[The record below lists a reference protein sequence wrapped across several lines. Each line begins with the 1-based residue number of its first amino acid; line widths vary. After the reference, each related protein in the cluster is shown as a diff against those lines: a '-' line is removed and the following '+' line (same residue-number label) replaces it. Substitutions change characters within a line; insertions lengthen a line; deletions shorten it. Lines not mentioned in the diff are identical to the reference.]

1 MIMVTS
7 NVSITRASVFRDRYF
22 YGLYVSL
29 VSLNTSRLS
38 LSYHIQRAG
47 KAAIQLSDTLSS
59 EDIVYYCG
67 IGVLY

>member
-47 KAAIQLSDTLSS
+47 EAAIQLSDTLSS